1 MKNIAILMGGT
12 SKEKEIS
19 LKSAETIYR
28 HIDKKKYN
36 AYKVLCLTKNQ
47 FEIINK
53 SNHIAINNEDFSFTK
68 NGEKINFDKV
78 FMMIHGDPG
87 ENGKLCS
94 YFETKGIPYT
104 SSDELT
110 SQLTFNK

>member
-36 AYKVLCLTKNQ
+36 AYKVLCLAKNK
-47 FEIINK
+47 FELVKK
-53 SNHIAINNEDFSFTK
+53 SEHIAINNKDFSFVQ

-78 FMMIHGDPG
+78 FMMIHGAPG
-87 ENGKLCS
+87 ENGQLCS
-94 YFETKGIPYT
+94 YFEKKVFHIHLLM
-104 SSDELT
+104 SSHH
-110 SQLTFNK
+110 N